1 MRIITR
7 LLSGLPSGAMTTVAY
22 AQEPES
28 VAKSPTVAGSEPL
41 STLMICTL
49 AAAIVVVIAGYF
61 VMQARDSRAQARD
74 SRAADNRQKDPPDP
88 PIR

>member
-1 MRIITR
+1 MQIFAR
-7 LLSGLPSGAMTTVAY
+7 LLSGLPSGALTAAAY

-28 VAKSPTVAGSEPL
+28 VTKSPAVAGGEPL

-61 VMQARDSRAQARD
+61 VMRARGSN
-74 SRAADNRQKDPPDP
+74 ADNRQKDPPEP